1 MKSNAVG
8 NNVPWTKIKWLRFAK
23 EKPGKIFYKLQMSGE
38 FFEVDTKARRTN
50 TTSGLSAAM
59 TDPLDLLRSPYSSPL
74 PISKAKYEDLAT
86 LCRMDVILKAYH
98 TFYADL
104 PYNATCAEDA

>member
-1 MKSNAVG
+1 MDKNKVAPICKRKTRQ
-8 NNVPWTKIKWLRFAK
+8 NL
-23 EKPGKIFYKLQMSGE
+23 LQIANEWGIL
-38 FFEVDTKARRTN
+38 EVDTKARRTN
-50 TTSGLSAAM
+50 TTSRLSAAM